1 MSLSLLTKSKIGIKD
16 SVIFVSVVN
25 FCYLL
30 WKEADSRE
38 RQRQIEE
45 ESIYKYKPITCTI
58 IDEEE
63 KETKEINSLFSNYES
78 YFSSSP
84 DTDTTTSNHTDSKS
98 AGIKKSDGI
107 TSYQMNETQMRLVK
121 ELHELLYYKES
132 IHHSLSYSSPPSLP
146 FQSTPSL
153 SAISLASEMWRG
165 QDHAAREGSD
175 AAFIIGQA
183 RAVHSVLRAVSTSEQ
198 RNR

>member
-16 SVIFVSVVN
+16 SVIFVNVIN

-30 WKEADSRE
+30 WKEADTKE

-58 IDEEE
+58 SDEEE
-63 KETKEINSLFSNYES
+63 KETKEINSLFSNYDS

-84 DTDTTTSNHTDSKS
+84 DTDTTTSNHTDSES
-98 AGIKKSDGI
+98 AEIKKSDGV
-107 TSYQMNETQMRLVK
+107 TLYQMSETQMRLVK
-121 ELHELLYYKES
+121 ELHELLCYKER
-132 IHHSLSYSSPPSLP
+132 IHHSSSPSSLP
-146 FQSTPSL
+146 FHSTPSL

-165 QDHAAREGSD
+165 QEHATREESD
-175 AAFIIGQA
+175 PAFIIGHA
-183 RAVHSVLRAVSTSEQ
+183 RAVHSVLKAVSTSEQ
-198 RNR
+198 KNK